1 MLPKL
6 LKKTRPV
13 LACPYSSWERR
24 MINLSMQALSW
35 GITFFATIVILAV
48 ATCKNRQWS
57 VLKKIDTKPYLIRL
71 VIAVLCSILS
81 FVVMFINYVYCDGTF
96 AKVVLL
102 VLQSLCDIFFE
113 TIAISMWCQRFNVFA
128 PKIVSILI
136 AAFWCSVEVTQ
147 VVPSMII
154 FLVISFIGA
163 IGPRCIRI
171 NKNR

>member
-1 MLPKL
+1 
-6 LKKTRPV
+6 
-13 LACPYSSWERR
+13 
-24 MINLSMQALSW
+24 MINLSVQGISW
-35 GITFFATIVILAV
+35 GITFLATIIILGAV
-48 ATCKNRQWS
+48 TYKNSRWS
-57 VLKKIDTKPYLIRL
+57 VLKKIDTKPYLIGL
-71 VIAVLCSILS
+71 VIAVLWSILS

-102 VLQSLCDIFFE
+102 ILQSLCDIFFE

-136 AAFWCSVEVTQ
+136 AAFWCLVEVTQ